1 MSNPRARQSITAWSW
16 SDPAVRASLPV
27 SRVPGGRIRAPLAA
41 SAGLH
46 LFVLAL
52 FLLRIVPFG
61 TPVKDAKPPL
71 AKVEL
76 VVQDTPTVGD
86 GPREKAEKPA
96 PNPTPKA
103 APTAKATPEAKAA
116 AAPTPP
122 LPALAEANRPDQVTL
137 PKTAQTAAAAQARP
151 APPTPPARPS
161 RAAPAVRLGLG
172 GVAGTGLVTGPN
184 VIPAGPDSTVH
195 NIPPA
200 YPEAAAMLHEQ
211 GRVMLLVHVAPDGRT
226 AAVDVVES
234 SGYLLLDRAA
244 HDAVA
249 KWRFRP
255 ATSNGAPI
263 ASEMPIEIN
272 FDLDSKRA
280 R

>member
-1 MSNPRARQSITAWSW
+1 MSNQKARQSITALSW
-16 SDPAVRASLPV
+16 SEPFRPAPRPSARFLPSRPIGGGWRGVRL
-27 SRVPGGRIRAPLAA
+27 PLAT
-41 SAGLH
+41 SAAIHVAILI
-46 LFVLAL
+46 LL
-52 FLLRIVPFG
+52 LLRIVPLWPMG
-61 TPVKDAKPPL
+61 KAPMPPP

-86 GPREKAEKPA
+86 GPREQAAAAVAKDASQAAPPAAPLPPLPEAERRDQVA
-96 PNPTPKA
+96 VPKA
-103 APTAKATPEAKAA
+103 APTPPAEAKPA

-122 LPALAEANRPDQVTL
+122 HR
-137 PKTAQTAAAAQARP
+137 
-151 APPTPPARPS
+151 PTPP
-161 RAAPAVRLGLG
+161 VRLGLG
-172 GVAGTGLVTGPN
+172 GDPGTGLVSGAD

-211 GRVMLLVHVAPDGRT
+211 GRVLLLVHVAPDGSA
-226 AAVDVVES
+226 AAVDVMES

-244 HDAVA
+244 RDAVA

-255 ATSNGAPI
+255 AMADGAPVE
-263 ASEMPIEIN
+263 SQMPIEIN
-272 FDLDSKRA
+272 FDLQAKRV

>member
-1 MSNPRARQSITAWSW
+1 MRAALPISR
-16 SDPAVRASLPV
+16 PAGGGVR
-27 SRVPGGRIRAPLAA
+27 RAFAV
-41 SAGLH
+41 SAGAH

-52 FLLRIVPFG
+52 LLLRIVPFG
-61 TPVKDAKPPL
+61 TPVKEAEPPL

-86 GPREKAEKPA
+86 GRREKPQEPA
-96 PNPTPKA
+96 PTPA
-103 APTAKATPEAKAA
+103 APTAEATPDAKAA
-116 AAPTPP
+116 AQPTPP
-122 LPALAEANRPDQVTL
+122 LPPLPEADKPDQVTL
-137 PKTAQTAAAAQARP
+137 PKTEKTAAAAAQARP

-161 RAAPAVRLGLG
+161 HAAPAVRLGLG
-172 GVAGTGLVTGPN
+172 GDPGTGLVTGPN

-211 GRVMLLVHVAPDGRT
+211 GRVMLLVHVAPDGST

-255 ATSNGAPI
+255 ATSNGAPV

-272 FDLDSKRA
+272 FDLESKRA

>member
-1 MSNPRARQSITAWSW
+1 MRAALPISR
-16 SDPAVRASLPV
+16 PASGGVRHAFAV
-27 SRVPGGRIRAPLAA
+27 
-41 SAGLH
+41 SAGAH

-52 FLLRIVPFG
+52 LLLRIVPFG
-61 TPVKDAKPPL
+61 APVKEARPPL

-86 GPREKAEKPA
+86 GPREKPQKPA
-96 PNPTPKA
+96 PPAA
-103 APTAKATPEAKAA
+103 APAAETAPDAKPAA
-116 AAPTPP
+116 RPTPP
-122 LPALAEANRPDQVTL
+122 LPPLPAADKQDQVTL
-137 PKTAQTAAAAQARP
+137 PKTEPTATAATEARP
-151 APPTPPARPS
+151 APPSPPARPS
-161 RAAPAVRLGLG
+161 HAAPAVRLGLG
-172 GVAGTGLVTGPN
+172 GDPGTGLVHGPN

-211 GRVMLLVHVAPDGRT
+211 GRVMLLVHVAPDGRA

-255 ATSNGAPI
+255 AMAGDAPV

-272 FDLDSKRA
+272 FDLENKRA

>member
-16 SDPAVRASLPV
+16 SDPGVRASLPV
-27 SRVPGGRIRAPLAA
+27 SRVPGGRIRAPFAA
-41 SAGLH
+41 SAALH

-61 TPVKDAKPPL
+61 TPVKDANPPL

-86 GPREKAEKPA
+86 GPREKAEKPE
-96 PNPTPKA
+96 PKA
-103 APTAKATPEAKAA
+103 APQAPPTAKATPEAKAA

-122 LPALAEANRPDQVTL
+122 LPALPAADKPDQVTL
-137 PKTAQTAAAAQARP
+137 PKTAQTAAAAAQARP
-151 APPTPPARPS
+151 TPPTPPS
-161 RAAPAVRLGLG
+161 HAAPAVRLGMG
-172 GVAGTGLVTGPN
+172 GIAGTGLVTGPD

-255 ATSNGAPI
+255 ATSNGAPV

-272 FDLDSKRA
+272 FDLESKRA

>member
-1 MSNPRARQSITAWSW
+1 MRVALPISRPAGGGTGRAF
-16 SDPAVRASLPV
+16 AV
-27 SRVPGGRIRAPLAA
+27 
-41 SAGLH
+41 SAGIH

-52 FLLRIVPFG
+52 LLLRIVPFG
-61 TPVKDAKPPL
+61 AAVKEAEPPL

-76 VVQDTPTVGD
+76 VVQDTPTVGS

-96 PNPTPKA
+96 PNPAPKA
-103 APTAKATPEAKAA
+103 APTAKEAPNAKAA
-116 AAPTPP
+116 AKPTPP
-122 LPALAEANRPDQVTL
+122 LPPLPEANKPDQVLL
-137 PKTAQTAAAAQARP
+137 PKTEQTAATAPAAQP
-151 APPTPPARPS
+151 APPAPPS
-161 RAAPAVRLGLG
+161 HAAPAIRLGLG
-172 GVAGTGLVTGPN
+172 GDPGTGIVTGPD

-211 GRVMLLVHVAPDGRT
+211 GRVVLLVHVAPDGST
-226 AAVDVVES
+226 AAVDVVRS

-255 ATSNGAPI
+255 AMAGGAPV

-272 FDLDSKRA
+272 FDLESKRVN
-280 R
+280 